1 MFKIPLSL
9 KPKPP
14 SPEQL
19 ESDQPGPDHPASDQP
34 ATDQTG
40 DQQGVPFMGAAAI
53 ALGILGIFTKGYIFV
68 PLAFICS
75 LVALV
80 PGPCLVGLRRL
91 AARRRRPVDLAGA
104 AGDDRDQLAAA
115 LGFQQRGFPLAG
127 RSTTGGPRPAG
138 RFRYYGKSQNICT
151 QLSAFG
157 RICLHFADKCLHY
170 VYIFLK

>member
-75 LVALV
+75 LVALFLGHV
-80 PGPCLVGLRRL
+80 SWAFVGLLLPVAGLLTSPVLL
-91 AARRRRPVDLAGA
+91 AMIGISWLLP
-104 AGDDRDQLAAA
+104 
-115 LGFQQRGFPLAG
+115 
-127 RSTTGGPRPAG
+127 
-138 RFRYYGKSQNICT
+138 
-151 QLSAFG
+151 
-157 RICLHFADKCLHY
+157 
-170 VYIFLK
+170 

>member
-19 ESDQPGPDHPASDQP
+19 ESDQPAADQP

-75 LVALV
+75 LVALFLGHV
-80 PGPCLVGLRRL
+80 SWAFVGLLL
-91 AARRRRPVDLAGA
+91 AVAGLLTSPVLLAMIGISW
-104 AGDDRDQLAAA
+104 L
-115 LGFQQRGFPLAG
+115 LP
-127 RSTTGGPRPAG
+127 
-138 RFRYYGKSQNICT
+138 
-151 QLSAFG
+151 
-157 RICLHFADKCLHY
+157 
-170 VYIFLK
+170 